1 MTISA
6 LPEEGTRFTVAA
18 PATVCSESNA
28 IGHWVTGKAQR
39 TKTCQPGDLPTNA
52 GRECQHR
59 AGCTDAMKSPAGDF
73 AGSVAA
79 SLSTGDRLNAS
90 IRPSA
95 CPGLLRIVPALDGG
109 ICRVKLPGG
118 VLRSA
123 QARVIASAARQGAS
137 GVLELTNRSNL
148 QIRGVLPGQ
157 EASLIDALLGAD
169 LGPRVAAADDV
180 RNLLLSPAAGLDPQ
194 ARMDMRPL
202 AGQLLDLLQDTPA
215 LHALSP
221 KFALQLDGGESLAM
235 REHPHDLWLAA
246 EDERHLLLGL
256 AGCPG
261 DAPLARIE
269 ATQAVELV
277 RELLLLFLERAT
289 PEQSRMRQ
297 LLAHI
302 TPGDLLL
309 QLQARVTFPLLA
321 VAPHWRPAE
330 AISRPPAGSYPQ
342 AQRGLCMVAAGAQ
355 LGRLH
360 AEQLLV
366 LADLSERYGDGELHL
381 TPWQG
386 VLLGNVA
393 EAGTRALLAALDDLG
408 LLTHADEPL
417 LGLVACTGS
426 TACARGLA
434 DSKHHA
440 LHLADL
446 LRATG
451 ARPQVHLSACPRSC
465 ASARVQPYTL
475 LASTP
480 DHYQL
485 YQRTPEAPGFGRL
498 LAPAMTIDEAG
509 AWFARHLPAGH
520 PDA

>member
-1 MTISA
+1 M
-6 LPEEGTRFTVAA
+6 LA
-18 PATVCSESNA
+18 PV
-28 IGHWVTGKAQR
+28 
-39 TKTCQPGDLPTNA
+39 
-52 GRECQHR
+52 
-59 AGCTDAMKSPAGDF
+59 
-73 AGSVAA
+73 
-79 SLSTGDRLNAS
+79 
-90 IRPSA
+90 RPSA

-109 ICRVKLPGG
+109 ICRIKLPGG

-123 QARVIASAARQGAS
+123 QARAIAQAAQQCAG

-157 EASLIDALLGAD
+157 EAPLIDALLAAE

-180 RNLLLSPAAGLDPQ
+180 RNLLLSPAAGLDPHM
-194 ARMDMRPL
+194 RMDVRPL
-202 AGQLLDLLQDTPA
+202 ASQLLDLLQDTPA

-221 KFALQLDGGESLAM
+221 KFALQLDGGEALAM

-256 AGCPG
+256 ASCPS
-261 DAPLARIE
+261 DTPLARVE
-269 ATQAVELV
+269 VTQAVELV
-277 RELLLLFLERAT
+277 RQFLLLFLELAT
-289 PEQSRMRQ
+289 PEQTRMRH

-302 TPGDLLL
+302 PANDLLQRL
-309 QLQARVTFPLLA
+309 QMRLDFPLQP
-321 VAPHWRPAE
+321 APASWRPAVKVE
-330 AISRPPAGSYPQ
+330 RAPAGVYPQ
-342 AQRGLCMVAAGAQ
+342 AQSGLCMVAAGAQ

-360 AEQLLV
+360 AEQLLA
-366 LADLSERYGDGELHL
+366 LAELSERLGDGELRL

-386 VLLGNVA
+386 LLLGNVA
-393 EAGTRALLAALDDLG
+393 EARASELLAALGELG
-408 LLTHADEPL
+408 LLVDNDEPL

-426 TACARGLA
+426 TACIRGLA

-440 LHLADL
+440 LHLAEL
-446 LRATG
+446 LRASG

-480 DHYQL
+480 EHYQL

-498 LAPAMTIDEAG
+498 LVPAMTIDEAG
-509 AWFARHLPAGH
+509 AWFARQHPAGT

>member
-1 MTISA
+1 M
-6 LPEEGTRFTVAA
+6 P
-18 PATVCSESNA
+18 
-28 IGHWVTGKAQR
+28 W
-39 TKTCQPGDLPTNA
+39 
-52 GRECQHR
+52 
-59 AGCTDAMKSPAGDF
+59 SPLWDF

-79 SLSTGDRLNAS
+79 SLSTGDRLPTS
-90 IRPSA
+90 VRPSA

-109 ICRVKLPGG
+109 ICRIKLPGG
-118 VLRSA
+118 VLRCA
-123 QARVIASAARQGAS
+123 QARAIAEAARHCAS

-148 QIRGVLPGQ
+148 QVRGVLPGQ
-157 EASLIDALLGAD
+157 ESALIDALLSAG
-169 LGPRVAAADDV
+169 LGPRVADADDV

-194 ARMDMRPL
+194 ARMDVRPL
-202 AGQLLDLLQDTPA
+202 ASQLLDLLQDTPV

-221 KFALQLDGGESLAM
+221 KFALQLDGGETLAM

-246 EDERHLLLGL
+246 EDDQHLLLGL
-256 AGCPG
+256 AGCPV
-261 DAPLARIE
+261 DTPLARVE

-277 RELLLLFLERAT
+277 RQLLLLFLDLAT

-297 LLAHI
+297 LLAQI
-302 TPGDLLL
+302 PTDELL
-309 QLQARVTFPLLA
+309 QRLQARLDFTLQ
-321 VAPHWRPAE
+321 APATWQPA
-330 AISRPPAGSYPQ
+330 ATISRSPAGIYPQ
-342 AQRGLCMVAAGAQ
+342 AQSGLCMVAAGAQ

-360 AEQLLV
+360 AEQLLA
-366 LADLSERYGDGELHL
+366 LAQLSEQQGDGELRL

-393 EAGTRALLAALDDLG
+393 ESASRELLAALGELG
-408 LLTHADEPL
+408 LLIHADEPL

-426 TACARGLA
+426 AACARGLA

-440 LHLADL
+440 LHLAEL
-446 LRATG
+446 LRESG

-509 AWFARHLPAGH
+509 AWFARQHPAGT

>member
-1 MTISA
+1 M
-6 LPEEGTRFTVAA
+6 
-18 PATVCSESNA
+18 
-28 IGHWVTGKAQR
+28 
-39 TKTCQPGDLPTNA
+39 PT
-52 GRECQHR
+52 
-59 AGCTDAMKSPAGDF
+59 
-73 AGSVAA
+73 SV
-79 SLSTGDRLNAS
+79 
-90 IRPSA
+90 RPSA

-118 VLRSA
+118 MLRSA
-123 QARVIASAARQGAS
+123 QAQAIAEAARQHAS

-157 EASLIDALLGAD
+157 ESTLIDALLGAG
-169 LGPRVAAADDV
+169 LGPRVASADDV
-180 RNLLLSPAAGLDPQ
+180 RNLLLSPAAGLDSQ
-194 ARMDMRPL
+194 ARMDVRPL
-202 AGQLLDLLQDTPA
+202 ANQLLDLLQDTPA

-221 KFALQLDGGESLAM
+221 KFALQLDGGEALAI
-235 REHPHDLWLAA
+235 REHPQDLWLAA
-246 EDERHLLLGL
+246 EDEQHLLLGL
-256 AGCPG
+256 AGCPV
-261 DAPLARIE
+261 DTPLARVE

-277 RELLLLFLERAT
+277 RQLLLLFLDLAT

-297 LLAHI
+297 LLAKI
-302 TPGDLLL
+302 PASELLPRL
-309 QLQARVTFPLLA
+309 QTRLDFPLQP
-321 VAPHWRPAE
+321 APANWQPA
-330 AISRPPAGSYPQ
+330 ATISRSPAGIYPQ
-342 AQRGLCMVAAGAQ
+342 AQSGLCMVAAGAQ

-360 AEQLLV
+360 AEQLLA
-366 LADLSERYGDGELHL
+366 LAELSEHHGDGELRL

-386 VLLGNVA
+386 VLLGNVPESA
-393 EAGTRALLAALDDLG
+393 SRELLAALGELG
-408 LLTHADEPL
+408 LLIHAAEPL

-426 TACARGLA
+426 AACARGLA

-440 LHLADL
+440 LHLAEL
-446 LRATG
+446 LRESG

-509 AWFARHLPAGH
+509 AWFARQHPAGT

>member
-1 MTISA
+1 M
-6 LPEEGTRFTVAA
+6 
-18 PATVCSESNA
+18 
-28 IGHWVTGKAQR
+28 
-39 TKTCQPGDLPTNA
+39 PT
-52 GRECQHR
+52 
-59 AGCTDAMKSPAGDF
+59 
-73 AGSVAA
+73 SV
-79 SLSTGDRLNAS
+79 
-90 IRPSA
+90 RPSA

-118 VLRSA
+118 VLLST
-123 QARVIASAARQGAS
+123 QARAIAEAARQHAS

-157 EASLIDALLGAD
+157 EAPLIEALLSAN

-194 ARMDMRPL
+194 ARMDVRPL
-202 AGQLLDLLQDTPA
+202 ASQLLDLLQDTPA

-221 KFALQLDGGESLAM
+221 KFALQLDGGEALAM

-246 EDERHLLLGL
+246 ENEQHMLLGL
-256 AGCPG
+256 AGCPFE
-261 DAPLARIE
+261 APVARVE
-269 ATQAVELV
+269 TTQVVRLV
-277 RELLLLFLERAT
+277 RQLLLLFLELAT

-297 LLAHI
+297 LLQQIPA
-302 TPGDLLL
+302 DELL
-309 QLQARVTFPLLA
+309 QRLQMRLDFPLQPVPVNWQLT
-321 VAPHWRPAE
+321 APLDHV
-330 AISRPPAGSYPQ
+330 PAGIYPQ
-342 AQRGLCMVAAGAQ
+342 AQPGLCMVVAGAQ

-360 AEQLLV
+360 AEQLTT
-366 LADLSERYGDGELHL
+366 LAELSERHGDGELRL

-386 VLLGNVA
+386 LLLGNVP
-393 EAGTRALLAALDDLG
+393 EARARELLAELDQLG

-426 TACARGLA
+426 AACARGLA

-440 LHLADL
+440 LHLAER
-446 LRATG
+446 LRESG

-480 DHYQL
+480 EHYQL
-485 YQRTPEAPGFGRL
+485 YQRTPETPGFGRL

-509 AWFARHLPAGH
+509 AWFARQHPAGTS
-520 PDA
+520 DA

>member
-1 MTISA
+1 LLA
-6 LPEEGTRFTVAA
+6 
-18 PATVCSESNA
+18 
-28 IGHWVTGKAQR
+28 
-39 TKTCQPGDLPTNA
+39 
-52 GRECQHR
+52 
-59 AGCTDAMKSPAGDF
+59 
-73 AGSVAA
+73 SV
-79 SLSTGDRLNAS
+79 
-90 IRPSA
+90 RPSA

-123 QARVIASAARQGAS
+123 QARTIAEAARHCAS

-157 EASLIDALLGAD
+157 ESALIDALLSAG

-194 ARMDMRPL
+194 ARMDVRPL
-202 AGQLLDLLQDTPA
+202 ASQLLDLLQDTPA
-215 LHALSP
+215 LHGLSA
-221 KFALQLDGGESLAM
+221 KFALQLDGGETLAM

-256 AGCPG
+256 AGCPI
-261 DAPLARIE
+261 DTPLARIE
-269 ATQAVELV
+269 ASQAVELV
-277 RELLLLFLERAT
+277 RQLLLLFLELAT

-297 LLAHI
+297 LLAQI
-302 TPGDLLL
+302 PASELL
-309 QLQARVTFPLLA
+309 QRLQTRLDFPLQP
-321 VAPHWRPAE
+321 APANWQPTATT
-330 AISRPPAGSYPQ
+330 SRSPAGIYPQ
-342 AQRGLCMVAAGAQ
+342 AQSGLCMVAAGAQ

-360 AEQLLV
+360 TGQLLA
-366 LADLSERYGDGELHL
+366 LAELSEHRSDGELRL

-386 VLLGNVA
+386 LLLSNVP
-393 EAGTRALLAALDDLG
+393 EAKAGELLAALNDLG

-426 TACARGLA
+426 AACARGLA

-440 LHLADL
+440 LHLAER
-446 LRATG
+446 LRESG

-480 DHYQL
+480 EHYQL

-509 AWFARHLPAGH
+509 AWFARQHPAGKS
-520 PDA
+520 DA

>member
-1 MTISA
+1 M
-6 LPEEGTRFTVAA
+6 
-18 PATVCSESNA
+18 
-28 IGHWVTGKAQR
+28 
-39 TKTCQPGDLPTNA
+39 PT
-52 GRECQHR
+52 
-59 AGCTDAMKSPAGDF
+59 
-73 AGSVAA
+73 SV
-79 SLSTGDRLNAS
+79 
-90 IRPSA
+90 RPSA

-123 QARVIASAARQGAS
+123 QARAIAEAARQHAS

-157 EASLIDALLGAD
+157 ESTLIDALLGTG
-169 LGPRVAAADDV
+169 LGPRVASADDV

-194 ARMDMRPL
+194 ARMDVRPL
-202 AGQLLDLLQDTPA
+202 ASQLLDLLQDTPA

-221 KFALQLDGGESLAM
+221 KFALQLDGGEALAV

-246 EDERHLLLGL
+246 EDEQHLLLGL
-256 AGCPG
+256 AGCPV
-261 DAPLARIE
+261 DAPLARVE

-277 RELLLLFLERAT
+277 RQLLLLFLELAT

-297 LLAHI
+297 LLAKN
-302 TPGDLLL
+302 PANELL
-309 QLQARVTFPLLA
+309 QRLQTRLDFPLQP
-321 VAPHWRPAE
+321 APASWQPA
-330 AISRPPAGSYPQ
+330 ATIKRTPAGLYPQ
-342 AQRGLCMVAAGAQ
+342 AQNGLHMVVAGAR

-360 AEQLLV
+360 AEQLLA
-366 LADLSERYGDGELHL
+366 LAELSEHHGDGELRL

-386 VLLGNVA
+386 VLLGNVPEAKAA
-393 EAGTRALLAALDDLG
+393 ELLTALNDLG
-408 LLTHADEPL
+408 LLIHADEPL

-426 TACARGLA
+426 AACARGLA

-440 LHLADL
+440 LHLAEL
-446 LRATG
+446 LRESG
-451 ARPQVHLSACPRSC
+451 VRPQVHLSACPRSC

-485 YQRTPEAPGFGRL
+485 YQRMPEAPGFGRL

-509 AWFARHLPAGH
+509 AWFARQHPAGT

>member
-1 MTISA
+1 M
-6 LPEEGTRFTVAA
+6 
-18 PATVCSESNA
+18 
-28 IGHWVTGKAQR
+28 
-39 TKTCQPGDLPTNA
+39 PT
-52 GRECQHR
+52 
-59 AGCTDAMKSPAGDF
+59 
-73 AGSVAA
+73 SV
-79 SLSTGDRLNAS
+79 
-90 IRPSA
+90 RPSA

-123 QARVIASAARQGAS
+123 QARAIAEAARQHAS

-157 EASLIDALLGAD
+157 ESTLIDALLGAD
-169 LGPRVAAADDV
+169 LGPRVASADDV

-194 ARMDMRPL
+194 ARMDVRPL
-202 AGQLLDLLQDTPA
+202 ASQLLDLLQDTPA

-221 KFALQLDGGESLAM
+221 KFALQLDGGEALAM

-246 EDERHLLLGL
+246 EDEQHLLLGL
-256 AGCPG
+256 AGCPF
-261 DAPLARIE
+261 DAPLARVE
-269 ATQAVELV
+269 AKRAVELV
-277 RELLLLFLERAT
+277 RQFLLLFLDLAT

-297 LLAHI
+297 LLAQI
-302 TPGDLLL
+302 PADKLL
-309 QLQARVTFPLLA
+309 QHLQARLDFPLQP
-321 VAPHWRPAE
+321 VPANWQT
-330 AISRPPAGSYPQ
+330 AATINRSPAGIYPQ
-342 AQRGLCMVAAGAQ
+342 AQSGLCMVAAGAQ

-360 AEQLLV
+360 AEQLLT
-366 LADLSERYGDGELHL
+366 LADLSERLGDGELRL

-386 VLLGNVA
+386 VLLGNVPESA
-393 EAGTRALLAALDDLG
+393 SRELLAALGELG
-408 LLTHADEPL
+408 LLTHIDEPL

-426 TACARGLA
+426 AACARGLA

-440 LHLADL
+440 LHLAEL
-446 LRATG
+446 LRESC

-509 AWFARHLPAGH
+509 AWFARQHPAGT

>member
-1 MTISA
+1 MSA
-6 LPEEGTRFTVAA
+6 SA
-18 PATVCSESNA
+18 
-28 IGHWVTGKAQR
+28 
-39 TKTCQPGDLPTNA
+39 
-52 GRECQHR
+52 
-59 AGCTDAMKSPAGDF
+59 
-73 AGSVAA
+73 
-79 SLSTGDRLNAS
+79 
-90 IRPSA
+90 RPSA

-109 ICRVKLPGG
+109 ICRIKLPGG

-123 QARVIASAARQGAS
+123 QARAIAEAARHCAS

-157 EASLIDALLGAD
+157 ESALIDALLSAG

-194 ARMDMRPL
+194 ARMDVRPL
-202 AGQLLDLLQDTPA
+202 AAQLLDLLQDTPA

-221 KFALQLDGGESLAM
+221 KFALQLDGGETLAM

-246 EDERHLLLGL
+246 EDEQHLLLGL
-256 AGCPG
+256 AGCPF
-261 DAPLARIE
+261 DAPLVRVE

-277 RELLLLFLERAT
+277 RQLLLLFLELAT

-297 LLAHI
+297 LLAQI
-302 TPGDLLL
+302 PASELL
-309 QLQARVTFPLLA
+309 QRLQARLDFPLQP
-321 VAPHWRPAE
+321 APAHWQSAGTV
-330 AISRPPAGSYPQ
+330 SRPPAGIYPQ
-342 AQRGLCMVAAGAQ
+342 AQNGLCMVAAGAQ

-360 AEQLLV
+360 AEQLMA
-366 LADLSERYGDGELHL
+366 LADLSEQQGDGELRL

-386 VLLGNVA
+386 LLLGNVP
-393 EAGTRALLAALDDLG
+393 EASARELLTALNDLG
-408 LLTHADEPL
+408 LLSHADEPL

-426 TACARGLA
+426 AACARGLA

-440 LHLADL
+440 LHLAEL
-446 LRATG
+446 LRTSG

-485 YQRTPEAPGFGRL
+485 YQRRPEAPGFGRL
-498 LAPAMTIDEAG
+498 LVPALTIDEAG
-509 AWFARHLPAGH
+509 AWFARQYPAGT

>member
-1 MTISA
+1 M
-6 LPEEGTRFTVAA
+6 P
-18 PATVCSESNA
+18 
-28 IGHWVTGKAQR
+28 W
-39 TKTCQPGDLPTNA
+39 
-52 GRECQHR
+52 
-59 AGCTDAMKSPAGDF
+59 SPQWDF

-79 SLSTGDRLNAS
+79 SLSTGDRLPTS
-90 IRPSA
+90 VRPSA

-123 QARVIASAARQGAS
+123 QARAIAEAARQHAS

-157 EASLIDALLGAD
+157 ESTLIDALLGAG
-169 LGPRVAAADDV
+169 LGPRVASADDV

-194 ARMDMRPL
+194 ARMDVRPL
-202 AGQLLDLLQDTPA
+202 ANKLLDLLQDTPA

-221 KFALQLDGGESLAM
+221 KFALQLDGGEALAI

-246 EDERHLLLGL
+246 EDEQHLLLGL
-256 AGCPG
+256 AGCPV

-269 ATQAVELV
+269 ATQVVELV
-277 RELLLLFLERAT
+277 RKILLLFLELAT

-297 LLAHI
+297 LLAQI
-302 TPGDLLL
+302 PAGELL
-309 QLQARVTFPLLA
+309 QRLQTRLDFPLQP
-321 VAPHWRPAE
+321 VPANWQP
-330 AISRPPAGSYPQ
+330 AATISRSPAGIYPQ
-342 AQRGLCMVAAGAQ
+342 AQSGLCMVAAGAK

-360 AEQLLV
+360 AEQLLA
-366 LADLSERYGDGELHL
+366 LAELSEHHGDGELRL

-386 VLLGNVA
+386 MLLGNVPESA
-393 EAGTRALLAALDDLG
+393 SRELLAALGDLG
-408 LLTHADEPL
+408 LLIHADEPL
-417 LGLVACTGS
+417 LGLIACTGS
-426 TACARGLA
+426 AACARGLA

-440 LHLADL
+440 LHLAEL
-446 LRATG
+446 LRESG
-451 ARPQVHLSACPRSC
+451 VRPQVHLSACPRSC

-485 YQRTPEAPGFGRL
+485 YQRTPEAPGLGRL

-509 AWFARHLPAGH
+509 AWFARQHPAGT

>member
-1 MTISA
+1 M
-6 LPEEGTRFTVAA
+6 
-18 PATVCSESNA
+18 
-28 IGHWVTGKAQR
+28 
-39 TKTCQPGDLPTNA
+39 PT
-52 GRECQHR
+52 
-59 AGCTDAMKSPAGDF
+59 
-73 AGSVAA
+73 SV
-79 SLSTGDRLNAS
+79 
-90 IRPSA
+90 RPSA
-95 CPGLLRIVPALDGG
+95 CPSLLRIVPALDGG

-123 QARVIASAARQGAS
+123 QARAIAEAARQHAS

-157 EASLIDALLGAD
+157 ESTLVDALLGAG
-169 LGPRVAAADDV
+169 LGPRVASADDV

-194 ARMDMRPL
+194 ARMDVRPF
-202 AGQLLDLLQDTPA
+202 ASQLLDLLQDTPA

-221 KFALQLDGGESLAM
+221 KFALQLDGGEALAI

-246 EDERHLLLGL
+246 EDEQYLLLGL
-256 AGCPG
+256 AGCPV

-269 ATQAVELV
+269 ATQVVELV
-277 RELLLLFLERAT
+277 RKILLLFLELAT

-297 LLAHI
+297 LLAQI
-302 TPGDLLL
+302 PASELL
-309 QLQARVTFPLLA
+309 QRLQTRLDFPLQP
-321 VAPHWRPAE
+321 VPANWQP
-330 AISRPPAGSYPQ
+330 ASTISRSPAGIYPQ
-342 AQRGLCMVAAGAQ
+342 AQSGLCMVAAGAQ

-360 AEQLLV
+360 AEQLLA
-366 LADLSERYGDGELHL
+366 LAELSEHHGDGELRL

-386 VLLGNVA
+386 VLLGNVPESA
-393 EAGTRALLAALDDLG
+393 SRELLAALGDLG
-408 LLTHADEPL
+408 LLIHADEPL
-417 LGLVACTGS
+417 LGLIACTGS
-426 TACARGLA
+426 AACARGLA

-440 LHLADL
+440 LHLAEL
-446 LRATG
+446 LRESG

-485 YQRTPEAPGFGRL
+485 YQRTPEAPGLGRL

-509 AWFARHLPAGH
+509 AWFARQHPAGT